1 MKVILVVF
9 FITIAYI
16 VGMTKFEQY
25 MSIDN
30 LKYSSTYQSVSPSN
44 QGSSNVSS
52 KITVKL
58 TGEVNSS
65 KTLNVERGITLG
77 EVIELCGGLKI
88 SADTRSINTSY
99 VIEASKDIYIPNLNI
114 GVTKIDINEATVDEL
129 TKLPKIGQV
138 YAQRII
144 DYREQIG
151 EYMCLEELMNVSGI
165 GNAIFD
171 AIKDY
176 IIL

>member
-1 MKVILVVF
+1 MKIILIVF

-16 VGMTKFEQY
+16 VGMSKFEQY

-30 LKYSSTYQSVSPSN
+30 LKYSSNYQSVSPSN
-44 QGSSNVSS
+44 QGSSSASS
-52 KITVKL
+52 KVTIKL
-58 TGEVNSS
+58 LGEVNSS
-65 KTLNVERGITLG
+65 KTLNVESGITLG

-88 SADTRSINTSY
+88 SADMRSINTSY
-99 VIEASKDIYIPNLNI
+99 VIETSKDIYIPNLNI
-114 GVTKIDINEATVDEL
+114 GVTKININEATIDEL
-129 TKLPKIGQV
+129 VKLPKIGQV

-144 DYREQIG
+144 EYRDKIG
-151 EYMCLEELMNVSGI
+151 KYMCLEELMDIQGI
-165 GNAIFD
+165 GTAIFD